1 VWGDPGV
8 SKVTKMHLKS
18 LATSFLILFLQT
30 QVHSQDIATALMRST
45 FKIQGQGAGKPVSGT
60 VFILGQPIGTNGYG
74 YVLVTAKHVLDDIKG
89 ASGTLILRKRS
100 GEAFER
106 FNHEI
111 PLRTN
116 GVGRWVTHP
125 EADVAVMRVGLP
137 PDIDLQLISTDLFAT
152 DQILTEY
159 EIGPGQE
166 LLVLGFPLGLEANAA
181 GFPILRSG
189 RIASYPLVPTSK
201 SKTFLMD
208 FQVFPGNSGGPVLL
222 VARNPTIKGAT
233 HIMTVQSLIGV
244 VSQEMAVTERVE
256 SLTEESLKRHKLA
269 LGVIVHASF
278 VKETLAMLPPIKK

>member
-1 VWGDPGV
+1 
-8 SKVTKMHLKS
+8 VTKMHLKS

-89 ASGTLILRKRS
+89 
-100 GEAFER
+100 AFER